1 MLALLFAFAAH
12 ASIQSMLSEKHP
24 FKKPEL
30 AYAEHALE
38 IVIDAETM
46 RLHYGKHHDAYLENL
61 NQAIGKSQDNLRQ
74 IFANA
79 SKRDVKIRNN
89 AGGHW
94 NHSFYW
100 TMMSPKEVDQKLP
113 DRLKR
118 AIENKFGSL
127 KNFQETFIEAGS
139 KQFGSGWVWLI
150 RNNKKQLE
158 ITTTPNQDN
167 PLMDVA
173 KKRGTPILG
182 VDVWEHAYYL
192 RYQNKRTEYL
202 KGFWKVANWR
212 QVDEYDR
219 EVTGDKE

>member
-1 MLALLFAFAAH
+1 MLALLFAFTAH
-12 ASIQSMLSEKHP
+12 ASIRNMLSEKHP

-38 IVIDAETM
+38 IAIDAETM
-46 RLHYGKHHDAYLENL
+46 RLHYGKHHDTYLENL
-61 NQAIGKSQDNLRQ
+61 NQAIGKSEDNLKQ

-79 SKRDVKIRNN
+79 SKRDAKIRNN

-100 TMMSPKEVDQKLP
+100 TMMSPKEADQKMP
-113 DRLKR
+113 NRLKL
-118 AIENKFGSL
+118 AIEEKFGSL
-127 KNFQETFIEAGS
+127 ERFQAAFEEAGS

-150 RNNKKQLE
+150 RNRKKQLE
-158 ITTTPNQDN
+158 VTTTPNQDN

-173 KKRGTPILG
+173 KTRGSPILG

-192 RYQNKRTEYL
+192 RYQNKRSDYL
-202 KGFWKVANWR
+202 KGFWKVTNWR
-212 QVDEYDR
+212 QVDDYDR
-219 EVTGDKE
+219 EAMGEWK